1 MASLL
6 RQIVAGPR
14 ARHEETG
21 LDLCYVTSN
30 IIATYATLA
39 TTCPSSRAGRRGS
52 VSPHNEIAIGRSGPS
67 QTYPQLAYRNP
78 LDRLV
83 AFLDD
88 QHGDDWAI
96 WEFRGEG
103 TGYPDDAVYGRI
115 RHYPWPDH
123 HPPPFRIVPLIMASM
138 RNWLAG
144 GELGGAGHG
153 VDAPITTHTRSSEG
167 HPASGEAGKVQDR
180 AKAERLESKEHTLE
194 SVEAGTKKGRVVVVH
209 CKAGKGRSGS
219 MACSFL
225 ISERGWTPEDALAR
239 FTERR
244 MRPKFGAGV
253 TIPSQLRWISYVDRW
268 ANHGGKRYTDRAVE
282 IVEVHM
288 WGLRNGVKVSVE
300 HFVDEGRRIK
310 VLHTFTRDERVIV
323 EGDTPSAGTVAEVV
337 PDLTKLVAAE
347 AHPGAGEDADYEA
360 VKDEPGKKDGVNTV
374 LIKPSKSSKAASLMR
389 KLSKRTIGSPHR
401 IKGEQGDAPSVSSS
415 AAASPQLLP
424 STTPTTTTQ
433 ASASAS
439 QSSLGKASVSSEKEP
454 GGMAVIFKP
463 KQPLIVANS
472 DINIAVERRNKA
484 PASMGLMTMVT
495 AVAHVWFNVFFEGR
509 GPEQGGKADD
519 SGVFEIEWDKMDGIK
534 GSSQKGTR
542 ALDRL
547 AVVWRTV
554 ESAQENKAKGEP
566 SSTQGGLLGSN
577 QGAATI
583 HLTRASTEIREPGE
597 GEEVPQMAAADW
609 KGDNK
614 EDPEA
619 EKRLGLR
626 VQDPDSANVSKASSI
641 KSFKMDGIGGKNGG
655 GQVGSHKDKDGE
667 TNSLMGVKTSGPEGD
682 ALEDSAIPPASSKLT
697 GPDPDGDGAGAE
709 PSAAD
714 ATAKKGFIV
723 E

>member
-1 MASLL
+1 MASIL

-30 IIATYATLA
+30 IIAT
-39 TTCPSSRAGRRGS
+39 
-52 VSPHNEIAIGRSGPS
+52 SGPS
-67 QTYPQLAYRNP
+67 QTYPQRAYRNP

-123 HPPPFRIVPLIMASM
+123 HPPPFRLVPLIMASM

-144 GELGGAGHG
+144 GELGGPGHG
-153 VDAPITTHTRSSEG
+153 VDTPIKTDTRSSED
-167 HPASGEAGKVQDR
+167 HPASGEAGKVQDK
-180 AKAERLESKEHTLE
+180 AKAERLESEEHTSE

-253 TIPSQLRWISYVDRW
+253 TIPSQLRWISYVNRW

-310 VLHTFTRDERVIV
+310 CLSAEINERVIV

-337 PDLTKLVAAE
+337 PDLTKLAAAE
-347 AHPGAGEDADYEA
+347 ASSGAGEDADYEA
-360 VKDEPGKKDGVNTV
+360 VKDEPRKNDGADAV
-374 LIKPSKSSKAASLMR
+374 LIKPNKSSKTASLMR

-401 IKGEQGDAPSVSSS
+401 IQSEQEDAPSMSSS
-415 AAASPQLLP
+415 AAASTQLL
-424 STTPTTTTQ
+424 SSVTSATTTP
-433 ASASAS
+433 ASVSAS
-439 QSSLGKASVSSEKEP
+439 QSSLSKASGSSEKEP

-463 KQPLIVANS
+463 KQPLIVPNS

-519 SGVFEIEWDKMDGIK
+519 SGVFQIEWDKMDGIK

-542 ALDRL
+542 GLDRL

-554 ESAQENKAKGEP
+554 ESAPENKAEGEP
-566 SSTQGGLLGSN
+566 SSTQDGLLEGN
-577 QGAATI
+577 QGGATI

-609 KGDNK
+609 KGGNK

-641 KSFKMDGIGGKNGG
+641 KSFKMEGVDGKSEGGP
-655 GQVGSHKDKDGE
+655 VGSGKDKDGD
-667 TNSLMGVKTSGPEGD
+667 TDSLMGVKTSGPEGD
-682 ALEDSAIPPASSKLT
+682 ALDDSVISPASSKLT
-697 GPDPDGDGAGAE
+697 GRKPDGDGAGVE
-709 PSAAD
+709 PSVAD
-714 ATAKKGFIV
+714 ATAKKGFVV